1 MHAPTPK
8 EQDAVAELT
17 IMMGDAVSADDA
29 LRLLR
34 KYNGD
39 MERTA
44 TAMLEGETV
53 GSSAMDTSWSGGPV
67 VGPRTPP
74 RKYITTQ
81 PIHPRS

>member
-1 MHAPTPK
+1 
-8 EQDAVAELT
+8 
-17 IMMGDAVSADDA
+17 MMGTVVSADDA

-44 TAMLEGETV
+44 TALIEGET
-53 GSSAMDTSWSGGPV
+53 GGELITMDTSWSGGPA

-74 RKYITTQ
+74 RKCVTTQ
-81 PIHPRS
+81 PVQPRS